1 MPQTTWSEKLLSLKT
16 AHATLP
22 ACSCQVGIPVF
33 SLRGFEGIL
42 NSTTNIILTEMET
55 KQCTF
60 DEALKKAQD
69 EGIAERDPSGD
80 IDGHDAATKVA
91 VLAAVVLGAEVR

>member
-1 MPQTTWSEKLLSLKT
+1 MLS
-16 AHATLP
+16 LP

-33 SLRGFEGIL
+33 SLLRAMPGVQVRGFEGIL